1 MSVLIANELA
11 NLRLVQSLA
20 AEKEHRHALVAAID
34 QARFDHGLHALSG
47 QTNAHAHQ
55 AMTIMQA

>member
-1 MSVLIANELA
+1 
-11 NLRLVQSLA
+11 
-20 AEKEHRHALVAAID
+20 VAAID
-34 QARFDHGLHALSG
+34 QARFDHRLHALSG